1 MQHEREENENH
12 VSTSPTPPASFT
24 SMEVDPMSQKDPMK
38 ESTILWGILGL
49 AFFIYMML
57 AIFQ

>member
-1 MQHEREENENH
+1 
-12 VSTSPTPPASFT
+12 
-24 SMEVDPMSQKDPMK
+24 MEVDQMNTPKDPMK

-49 AFFIYMML
+49 AFFVYMML

>member
-1 MQHEREENENH
+1 
-12 VSTSPTPPASFT
+12 
-24 SMEVDPMSQKDPMK
+24 MSQKDPMK